1 MHSSSK
7 PVFSLLHRLHDGA
20 ASGLRRFFLPGLL
33 FAVLLPA
40 AAEDVYQTPQAFL
53 ASVFADGVP
62 APQLLWLTGDKQT
75 AATGIL
81 GHPPASIRVRY
92 WQRGARSAW
101 ILEEI
106 GKEEPITAGFVVDN
120 GKLQNVQILIYR
132 ESRGWEV
139 RYPFFTDQFHGAQLN
154 RQQQLNQPI
163 DNISGATLS
172 VGAITRMARLALYY
186 AGLVSSPT
194 DTGPPP

>member
-1 MHSSSK
+1 MQFPDK
-7 PVFSLLHRLHDGA
+7 QIFLLLHRLSNGA
-20 ASGLRRFFLPGLL
+20 VFWLRRFFLSGLL
-33 FAVLLPA
+33 LAVPFPTI
-40 AAEDVYQTPQAFL
+40 AEGVYQTPQAFL
-53 ASVFADGVP
+53 TSVFTENVP
-62 APQLLWLTGDKQT
+62 EPQLLWLTGDRQT
-75 AATGIL
+75 AATAIL

-92 WQRGARSAW
+92 WQHKTRSAW

-106 GKEEPITAGFVVDN
+106 GKEEPITAGFIVDN
-120 GKLQNVQILIYR
+120 GTLQNVQILIYR

-154 RQQQLNQPI
+154 GEQQLDQPI

-186 AGLVSSPT
+186 AGLVNPQI
-194 DTGPPP
+194 DTGQQP